1 MKKTINKLTK
11 KNNKKT
17 TYEPI
22 RIIKQPN
29 TNLTKGK
36 PEKKESNFKK
46 IENINIKMGE
56 TQANLDGPHKPSL
69 I

>member
-17 TYEPI
+17 TYKPI

-36 PEKKESNFKK
+36 PEKKRAKLQKNRKHQHKK
-46 IENINIKMGE
+46 
-56 TQANLDGPHKPSL
+56 
-69 I
+69 

>member
-17 TYEPI
+17 TYKPI

-36 PEKKESNFKK
+36 PEKKRVKLQKNRKH
-46 IENINIKMGE
+46 
-56 TQANLDGPHKPSL
+56 QHKNGRNPSKPRRTS
-69 I
+69 